1 MATIVVPASSR
12 RGIRMKKIA
21 KMIPRN
27 SSSVSVRQTGR
38 FSLAFHGL
46 FHLIRPR
53 SHRRS
58 SATIIRFST
67 NAMQIPINSGESRS
81 SRLPSTPLIHFP
93 VQQCRKGDQQHD
105 PLDVFLVQV
114 QSHPALRSCY
124 TIYYH
129 VLCKVSM
136 QKAAQ
141 SGKFL

>member
-1 MATIVVPASSR
+1 
-12 RGIRMKKIA
+12 MKKIA

-38 FSLAFHGL
+38 FSLAFQDQIGVHPL
-46 FHLIRPR
+46 ADQAAVPQALQ
-53 SHRRS
+53 RRHHQVQHKRD
-58 SATIIRFST
+58 ADTDQQRRKQVQQT
-67 NAMQIPINSGESRS
+67 AQH
-81 SRLPSTPLIHFP
+81 TADPLQVVQPP

-105 PLDVFLVQV
+105 PLDIFLIQV

-129 VLCKVSM
+129 VLRKVSM